1 MLTKL
6 KQILL
11 ITILM
16 KLLKPLQTQ
25 NSLFA
30 FTQTTDQLSNYNVI
44 KLIFISRNHLL
55 QIFQLAI
62 SCVQHGRD

>member
-25 NSLFA
+25 NSLFS

-55 QIFQLAI
+55 QIFQLA
-62 SCVQHGRD
+62 SSSVQHGRD

>member
-25 NSLFA
+25 NSLFT

-55 QIFQLAI
+55 QIFQQAS

>member
-16 KLLKPLQTQ
+16 KLLKPLQIQ

-55 QIFQLAI
+55 QIFQLAS